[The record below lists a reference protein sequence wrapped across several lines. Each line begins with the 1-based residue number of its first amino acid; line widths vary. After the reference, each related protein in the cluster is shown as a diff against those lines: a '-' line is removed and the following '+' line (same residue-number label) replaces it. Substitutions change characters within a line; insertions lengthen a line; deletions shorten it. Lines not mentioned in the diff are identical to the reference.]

1 MTTSREIHLI
11 ARPPDDLPVPGEVA
25 MVEVPVPAPEP
36 GQAVVRNM
44 YMAIDPGLLQR
55 MRDLSALHVPHF
67 PLGGPM
73 WGHAIGEVVESAA
86 PELQVGDVVLHH
98 MAWREYAVGDVKEFT
113 VLDTTRYPSIS
124 HHLSS
129 AIVAYCG
136 VHRIGIDRGDTV
148 VVSSAAGAVG
158 SVVGQLA
165 RLRGAARVVGSVGS
179 AEKVRFVTEK
189 LGYDEAF
196 DYHDGWPADLG
207 GVDVYYDNVGGWQLD
222 SAFNAMRPHGRI
234 LLCGSSE
241 EHRTGRPHPHRGMQ
255 MVIGK
260 RLNLIG
266 FTTNDHLDL
275 LPEFEREFPPLV
287 RDGAVVLHETFV
299 DGLDQLIP
307 AIKSLLDGAYLGK
320 VLLRF

>member
-1 MTTSREIHLI
+1 MTISREIHLI

-25 MVEVPVPAPEP
+25 MVEVPVPAPGP

-55 MRDLSALHVPHF
+55 MRDLSDLHVPHF
-67 PLGGPM
+67 QLGEPM
-73 WGHAIGEVVESAA
+73 WGHAIGEVVESAG
-86 PELQVGDVVLHH
+86 PDLRVGDVVLHH
-98 MAWREYAVGDVKEFT
+98 MAWREYAVADAKEFT
-113 VLDTTRYPSIS
+113 VLDTSRYPSIS

-129 AIVAYCG
+129 AIVSYCG
-136 VHRIGIDRGDTV
+136 LRRIGIEKGDTV

-165 RLRGAARVVGSVGS
+165 RIYGASRVVGSVGS

-189 LGYDEAF
+189 LGFDEAF
-196 DYHDGWPADLG
+196 DYHDGWPEELG

-222 SAFNAMRPHGRI
+222 SAVNAMRPHGRI

-241 EHRTGRPHPHRGMQ
+241 EHSTGRPHGHRTMQ

-287 RDGAVVLHETFV
+287 RDGRVVLHETFV
-299 DGLDQLIP
+299 DGLDELIP